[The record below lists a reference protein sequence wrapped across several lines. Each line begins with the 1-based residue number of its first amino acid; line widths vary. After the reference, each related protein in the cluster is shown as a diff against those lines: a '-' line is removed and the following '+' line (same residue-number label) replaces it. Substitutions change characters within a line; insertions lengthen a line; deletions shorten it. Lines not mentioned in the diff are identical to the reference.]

1 MSDSPVHPRREAIL
15 LGLVAV
21 VAVAGLIAIY
31 FVWTANVNTHRL
43 LYGGCRGE
51 RESLAERGYPAEDV
65 AFRSRLGVELN
76 GWYTEGVGYPNTAI
90 IVIPGIGSNTCY
102 ALPEAE
108 LLVQAGYSTLIY
120 EQHSCAD
127 SMLPDTAG
135 PQESLGL
142 LGAVDYLAARPGVE
156 RIGVLG
162 FSEGA
167 SAAILAAA
175 EEPRIEAVVA
185 VGSYASLEDQI
196 LAVHEGLNLHDRLV
210 RRLMLWFIEREGVP
224 LDEAR
229 PVDAVARIG
238 PRPLLLIHAGCD
250 EAAGRELAAA
260 ADPETTE
267 LWIVP
272 EADRGGL
279 AQFDTAAYRDRV
291 IPFFD
296 AAFGA
301 APGQAGTG
309 LPATSEHPWPTE
321 LSSVP

>member
-1 MSDSPVHPRREAIL
+1 MSDSPQHPRREALL
-15 LGLVAV
+15 LGLLAAASV
-21 VAVAGLIAIY
+21 VALIAIY
-31 FVWTANVNTHRL
+31 FLWTANVNTHRL

-51 RESLAERGYPAEDV
+51 RESLAERGYPAEAV
-65 AFRSRLGVELN
+65 AFPSRIGVELN
-76 GWYTEGVGYPNTAI
+76 GWYTEGGSHPETAI

-120 EQHSCAD
+120 EQHSCAN
-127 SMLPDTAG
+127 SLLPDTTG
-135 PQESLGL
+135 PQEALGL
-142 LGAVDYLAARPGVE
+142 LGAVDYLASRPGIE
-156 RIGVLG
+156 NIGVLG

-175 EEPRIEAVVA
+175 EESRVEAVVA
-185 VGSYASLEDQI
+185 VGSYASLEEQI
-196 LAVHEGLNLHDRLV
+196 LAVNERLNWHDRLV
-210 RRLMLWFIEREGVP
+210 RRLMVWFVEREGVS
-224 LDEAR
+224 LDDAR
-229 PVDAVARIG
+229 PVDAVAKIS

-267 LWIVP
+267 LWVVP

-279 AQFDTAAYRDRV
+279 AQFDAAAYRDRV

-296 AAFGA
+296 AAFDA

-309 LPATSEHPWPTE
+309 LPVTSEHSWPTE
-321 LSSVP
+321 LSIVP